1 MLLHKQETVHWKYIM
16 FANDTNLFYQHK
28 DINELFR
35 VIISELEK
43 VCDWSH
49 ANKLTKWRKD
59 NIYIYIIYIFMKNRD
74 NIPLKLPPL
83 FLNKKEINKVLGIQF
98 DESLNWNEHL
108 NAMENKVPENI
119 DIDKL
124 KKS

>member
-1 MLLHKQETVHWKYIM
+1 MLLYKQETVHWKYIM

-59 NIYIYIIYIFMKNRD
+59 NIYIYIYI
-74 NIPLKLPPL
+74 
-83 FLNKKEINKVLGIQF
+83 INTKRAFI
-98 DESLNWNEHL
+98 
-108 NAMENKVPENI
+108 
-119 DIDKL
+119 L
-124 KKS
+124 KKHQIAIKTISV

>member
-1 MLLHKQETVHWKYIM
+1 M

-49 ANKLTKWRKD
+49 ANKLTKCRKD
-59 NIYIYIIYIFMKNRD
+59 NIYIYIYIYIY
-74 NIPLKLPPL
+74 I
-83 FLNKKEINKVLGIQF
+83 INTKRAFI
-98 DESLNWNEHL
+98 
-108 NAMENKVPENI
+108 
-119 DIDKL
+119 L
-124 KKS
+124 KKHQIAIKTISV

>member
-1 MLLHKQETVHWKYIM
+1 MLLYKQETVHWKYIM

-28 DINELFR
+28 DIDELFR

-59 NIYIYIIYIFMKNRD
+59 DIYIYIYHKY
-74 NIPLKLPPL
+74 
-83 FLNKKEINKVLGIQF
+83 
-98 DESLNWNEHL
+98 
-108 NAMENKVPENI
+108 
-119 DIDKL
+119 
-124 KKS
+124 KKSLYFKKTSNSNKNYFSIKCSQISLRIIRLKILTHITTFSRLKFA